1 MFQRKR
7 KIVLRKFIKKD
18 KIQLQHMRAIKFT
31 FAQVNDSFIQIIYIR
46 FKDDIKEKT
55 QPFLGPFNSLR
66 FPPSYANVAVGA
78 KYHPTTLV

>member
-31 FAQVNDSFIQIIYIR
+31 WAQVKCKEFIYSDIVR
-46 FKDDIKEKT
+46 FKDDIKEKHN
-55 QPFLGPFNSLR
+55 PFLVLLT
-66 FPPSYANVAVGA
+66 PSYANVAVGA